1 MDMTYTVHHN
11 MHDCMEA
18 FQLDVTPQYLLFV
31 NPVSV
36 PVIWGKLLIWDP
48 KEEEWINHQ
57 NENNNARPLQ
67 PKVIKHPKT
76 RKQNVEHA
84 DRVNLEWNCL
94 PSSDN
99 KFTSKIGIMSHHNK
113 PSSLGDEHN
122 HSHSLLEFPNYK
134 YIIYIYIYSKPFK
147 SQPLNLQKC
156 SGHFFL
162 MIPRP
167 GISGFPLSNHGG
179 CSLIQFLL
187 TIILDGGGSGSC
199 LGFKFCKRWNGN
211 KKMTRKNLQKSPP
224 RKCVHQGNRSL
235 PPQLKSFSK
244 ESIPR
249 KKKKNIFFRMK
260 WWWDVQQ
267 ANGFQPHQ
275 LPSHQSHRMLA
286 LPGSFLSINY
296 GHDHKNHEDFKDHHD
311 NCEWHV

>member
-134 YIIYIYIYSKPFK
+134 YIIYIYIHIFETIQKPT
-147 SQPLNLQKC
+147 SQ
-156 SGHFFL
+156 STEMFRAFFL
-162 MIPRP
+162 DD
-167 GISGFPLSNHGG
+167 SKTWDFWLSP
-179 CSLIQFLL
+179 F
-187 TIILDGGGSGSC
+187 
-199 LGFKFCKRWNGN
+199 
-211 KKMTRKNLQKSPP
+211 
-224 RKCVHQGNRSL
+224 
-235 PPQLKSFSK
+235 
-244 ESIPR
+244 ESR
-249 KKKKNIFFRMK
+249 RL
-260 WWWDVQQ
+260 
-267 ANGFQPHQ
+267 QPH
-275 LPSHQSHRMLA
+275 PV
-286 LPGSFLSINY
+286 PF
-296 GHDHKNHEDFKDHHD
+296 DNHS
-311 NCEWHV
+311 

>member
-134 YIIYIYIYSKPFK
+134 YIIYIYTYIRNHSKANLSIYRNVQGIFSWWFQDLGFLAFPFRITEVAA
-147 SQPLNLQKC
+147 SSSSFWQ
-156 SGHFFL
+156 SFL
-162 MIPRP
+162 MAVAVAAAWVLSFASDGMATKKWQEKICKSHLQ
-167 GISGFPLSNHGG
+167 GSVFIKEIGVFPHN
-179 CSLIQFLL
+179 
-187 TIILDGGGSGSC
+187 
-199 LGFKFCKRWNGN
+199 
-211 KKMTRKNLQKSPP
+211 
-224 RKCVHQGNRSL
+224 
-235 PPQLKSFSK
+235 
-244 ESIPR
+244 
-249 KKKKNIFFRMK
+249 
-260 WWWDVQQ
+260 
-267 ANGFQPHQ
+267 
-275 LPSHQSHRMLA
+275 
-286 LPGSFLSINY
+286 
-296 GHDHKNHEDFKDHHD
+296 
-311 NCEWHV
+311 